1 MELTKQQANVLRG
14 MFSSRSYCLGYD
26 RDTPLGE
33 LADSARR
40 HWDYIE
46 REFNKRD
53 NRIES
58 MSAQVA
64 ILKYRA
70 SGLYEENQ
78 RMADRFF
85 RKELHHKYK
94 RCLGNAAWCKLQDDN
109 FFKIHNIDPMKMGC
123 GRAKRTFYRKWHKR
137 WLELADYFK
146 SKASYG

>member
-1 MELTKQQANVLRG
+1 MELTKQRANVLRG

-53 NRIES
+53 SRIES

-64 ILKYRA
+64 ILKYRT

-78 RMADRFF
+78 RMADRFL
-85 RKELHHKYK
+85 RKDLHHKYK
-94 RCLGNAAWCKLQDDN
+94 RCLDKAELCRLEQERIELTENQDITDDDSDKLV
-109 FFKIHNIDPMKMGC
+109 KG
-123 GRAKRTFYRKWHKR
+123 FYKKWNKR

>member
-1 MELTKQQANVLRG
+1 
-14 MFSSRSYCLGYD
+14 MFRSRSNCLGYD

-40 HWDYIE
+40 HWDNIE
-46 REFNKRD
+46 LEFNKRD
-53 NRIES
+53 NCIES

-78 RMADRFF
+78 RMADRFL

-94 RCLGNAAWCKLQDDN
+94 RCLDMVEIC
-109 FFKIHNIDPMKMGC
+109 
-123 GRAKRTFYRKWHKR
+123 RYRKNLDEDKYPSFMHGGHGWTNYRFWDNWQRK
-137 WLELADYFK
+137 WKELADYFK

>member
-1 MELTKQQANVLRG
+1 MELTKQQADVLRG
-14 MFSSRSYCLGYD
+14 MFRSRSNCLGYD

-40 HWDYIE
+40 HWDNIE
-46 REFNKRD
+46 LEFNKWD

-78 RMADRFF
+78 RMADRFL
-85 RKELHHKYK
+85 RKDLHHKYK
-94 RCLGNAAWCKLQDDN
+94 RCLDMVAYCDLKMSYWAIRE
-109 FFKIHNIDPMKMGC
+109 IHEGDTGK
-123 GRAKRTFYRKWHKR
+123 FDLYSKWHER
-137 WLELADYFK
+137 WLELVDYFK